1 MAPRCAVVPRCTG
14 SRVRGIIG
22 RVGDEAILSE
32 TERAFLARARQG
44 VLATLAPSGRP
55 RLVPV
60 CFVLDHEDGRTDQ
73 PVLYSAI
80 DDKPKASSDPH
91 RLGRV
96 RDLAGAPEASVL
108 VARWDEDWSRL
119 GWLRVDGRGTILEA
133 HSRSYAEHRR
143 AVDLLRVKYPQYA
156 SHRLEERPVIRIAIE
171 AARSWGNLT
180 V

>member
-1 MAPRCAVVPRCTG
+1 
-14 SRVRGIIG
+14 
-22 RVGDEAILSE
+22 VGNVAILSP
-32 TERAFLARARQG
+32 TERAFLTRARQG
-44 VLATLAPSGRP
+44 ILATLAPPGRP

-60 CFVLDHEDGRTDQ
+60 CFVLDDEDGRADK

-96 RDLAGAPEASVL
+96 RDLVGAPLASVL
-108 VARWDEDWSRL
+108 VAPWDEDWSRL

-133 HSRSYAEHRR
+133 HSLDLAEHRR
-143 AVDLLRVKYPQYA
+143 AVDLLRAKYPQYA
-156 SHRLEERPVIRIAIE
+156 SHRLEERPVIRIAIV

-180 V
+180 A